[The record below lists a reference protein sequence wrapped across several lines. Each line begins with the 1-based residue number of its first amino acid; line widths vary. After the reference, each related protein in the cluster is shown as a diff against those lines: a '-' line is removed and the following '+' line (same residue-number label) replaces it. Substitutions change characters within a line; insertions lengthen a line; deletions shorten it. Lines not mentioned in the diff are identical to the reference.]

1 MQNVTA
7 AQAVV
12 QTAAADPTTLAQ
24 ADNIVKA
31 VQSKLLINTLTGN
44 LNVKGLAADPT
55 IQASFVP
62 LLEAASLASGPLWT
76 AVNPPPAPVASVGL
90 TPRPSMH
97 VRHAPPVPLLEA
109 PPPPLGCCAINSW
122 VGRRRSS
129 RMLRTY
135 CVQGDC
141 DPCRAPRP
149 QQRW

>member
-1 MQNVTA
+1 MGLRSSAAVQNVTA

-90 TPRPSMH
+90 IYHILQCMSNMLH
-97 VRHAPPVPLLEA
+97 VMCP
-109 PPPPLGCCAINSW
+109 W
-122 VGRRRSS
+122 
-129 RMLRTY
+129 
-135 CVQGDC
+135 
-141 DPCRAPRP
+141 
-149 QQRW
+149 